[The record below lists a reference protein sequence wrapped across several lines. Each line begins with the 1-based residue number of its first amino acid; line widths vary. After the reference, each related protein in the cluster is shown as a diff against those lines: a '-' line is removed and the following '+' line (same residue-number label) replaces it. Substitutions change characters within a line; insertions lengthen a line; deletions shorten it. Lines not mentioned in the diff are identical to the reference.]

1 MLRIVRVQSKREID
15 AVRRLIAFSG
25 GAVATAFDRYSEP
38 RGTMLLAYLDGIP
51 VGCAALRPLTLV
63 DGDQAIGQ
71 FDHLTVSPAGQRPGA
86 AGGGI
91 GRALLLFLIDE
102 ARVRGYGRVRA
113 VLAPG
118 DDAAAGLLRRQ
129 GFDAVPDRDGDMAT
143 LVFEHD
149 LLAGPRPSAEPGETS
164 SCLVDGYRRFCEVIA
179 AFAPAMA

>member
-63 DGDQAIGQ
+63 DGDQAIGHI
-71 FDHLTVSPAGQRPGA
+71 DHLTVTPAGQRPGA

-102 ARVRGYGRVRA
+102 ARVRGVTDESDIVMTFGKSIHHRSGSIGAAIIYNNDFKHPK
-113 VLAPG
+113 APLQ
-118 DDAAAGLLRRQ
+118 GL
-129 GFDAVPDRDGDMAT
+129 P
-143 LVFEHD
+143 
-149 LLAGPRPSAEPGETS
+149 
-164 SCLVDGYRRFCEVIA
+164 
-179 AFAPAMA
+179 